1 MAVNPLTT
9 TTTIGVV
16 TRYAISIGGAIIA
29 ALVLVGWV
37 DQETA
42 DQLTET
48 LPELIGALGAVVAL
62 AVPIYAAITKSNSDK
77 ASEVANVVD
86 AEVPADAPVV
96 IKTPVGAAD
105 IVVNPKT

>member
-16 TRYAISIGGAIIA
+16 TRYAISIGGAVIA

-42 DQLTET
+42 DKLTET
-48 LPELIGALGAVVAL
+48 LPELIGAIGAVAAL
-62 AVPIYAAITKSNSDK
+62 AVPIYAAITKSNSDR
-77 ASEVANVVD
+77 ASDVANAVD
-86 AEVPADAPVV
+86 AEVSPQETVVVQTPAGQP
-96 IKTPVGAAD
+96 D
-105 IVVNPKT
+105 IIVPPKE